1 MTDISEVLSAL
12 KRGNMTI
19 EEAINELNESLKT
32 VNKGLN
38 DLEKPIEEVIEFE
51 RRQNEEIAK
60 YESSNLTLS
69 RETTTLMEEK
79 ASNERLL
86 KETQEKYTE
95 TTDKRAR
102 LETKK
107 RDTMTELS
115 NTEKKLETVKAEF
128 EMEKETNIKITA
140 ELTSLIQATEQK
152 INQIDKQAESERDL
166 IRKTKGER
174 MALEYLIKK
183 NHIEFN
189 ELKIIN
195 SLEGRKTTDMATISK
210 VTGLSDALILKTLDG
225 LMRRNLLSYDN
236 STGAITVTGNLK
248 L

>member
-1 MTDISEVLSAL
+1 MTEISEVLSAL

-19 EEAINELNESLKT
+19 EEAMNELNETLKT
-32 VNKGLN
+32 VKKDIN
-38 DLEKPIEEVIEFE
+38 DLEKPIEDVIEYE
-51 RRQNEEIAK
+51 RRQKDEIAK
-60 YESSNLTLS
+60 FESSNLTLS
-69 RETTTLMEEK
+69 QEIANYKEEK
-79 ASNERLL
+79 ISNEQLL

-107 RDTMTELS
+107 RDTITELS
-115 NTEKKLETVKAEF
+115 NIEKKLESTKAEF

-140 ELTSLIQATEQK
+140 ELTSLIQTAEQK
-152 INQIDKQAESERDL
+152 MNEIEKQAEKERDL

-174 MALEYLIKK
+174 MALEYLVKK

-195 SLEGRKTTDMATISK
+195 SLEGRKTTDMETISK

-225 LMRRNLLSYDN
+225 LMRRNLLTYDN
-236 STGAITVTGNLK
+236 STGAITVTGNLR